1 MVSVLVEHL
10 SQDVRCRRSKHT
22 CSRASTCFGAR
33 QMQRIILWPAACATT
48 YTIASNG
55 LYIPESMSRYY
66 DTINPW
72 SSNSEMPLAKPADAE
87 SSCEA
92 TERQRNASRPAD
104 LFWAGQLLPHDTI
117 SRVHLLVQRRAKAHV
132 GELMTNAVDRPNSY
146 RGEQSPADIHARS
159 SKSMGS
165 FDHSD
170 AHDQLVTVLC
180 TARPHESK
188 PTSHKL
194 CTRAGPSG
202 MHGCRKL
209 LRSHRTT
216 AKR

>member
-1 MVSVLVEHL
+1 MQQALTVAALLVQLAELSTLAWLHVPVLHFMASVLVEHL

-33 QMQRIILWPAACATT
+33 HMQRIIRWPAACATP

-72 SSNSEMPLAKPADAE
+72 SSNSEMPLAKAADAE

-92 TERQRNASRPAD
+92 AEQKRNASRPAD

-132 GELMTNAVDRPNSY
+132 GAPGAVALAFNAGSRRGACCKVHAAGIQSRPW
-146 RGEQSPADIHARS
+146 S
-159 SKSMGS
+159 SRIAS
-165 FDHSD
+165 
-170 AHDQLVTVLC
+170 
-180 TARPHESK
+180 
-188 PTSHKL
+188 
-194 CTRAGPSG
+194 
-202 MHGCRKL
+202 
-209 LRSHRTT
+209 
-216 AKR
+216 